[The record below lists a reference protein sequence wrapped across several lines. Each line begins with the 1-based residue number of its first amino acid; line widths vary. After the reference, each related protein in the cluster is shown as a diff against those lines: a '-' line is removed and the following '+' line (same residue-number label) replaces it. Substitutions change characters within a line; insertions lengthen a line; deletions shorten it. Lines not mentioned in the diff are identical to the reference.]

1 MGTELD
7 PGKASLFVVA
17 EQGIEPEVMSQFQV
31 GQMMA
36 TVAGS
41 RDKTG
46 RLRAADWGLWDVQ
59 AMLVFRT
66 RI

>member
-1 MGTELD
+1 M
-7 PGKASLFVVA
+7 VA

-59 AMLVFRT
+59 AVLVFRT